1 MNKQEIKRYNQY
13 DLLRVIATIAVILI
27 HVNYRY
33 FAPRAYAPLWDK
45 YYVIESIFNMVSRFS
60 VPVFVML
67 SGAFLLHKTENGNVK
82 QFYRKSIIKIWLP
95 TLGVIALFTVID
107 VLRNMGSAWSFRTYL
122 HSIIIGNYYN
132 LWFMYMLA
140 GLYVLT
146 PFVVRMKNAIS
157 PKMYRNLTAV
167 LLVWAV
173 VSQAESTYQVP
184 YALGVVAAY
193 LGYFMAGNWIFENT
207 KKKPG
212 AMVYFLIAALMFVVT
227 FVVRYKGFSRY
238 LFDAYTNFF
247 SPTIMVASLCI
258 FAGVS
263 RIEIKRDFS
272 KISSYMFYV
281 YLFHTIVMGEMFSVT
296 KYFTMNEV
304 FDTVMITLLTFAG
317 ALVCAVIYDGVWGM
331 IRRKCITRKQ

>member
-13 DLLRVIATIAVILI
+13 DLLRVIAAIAVILI

-33 FAPRAYAPLWDK
+33 FEPRAYAPSWDK

-60 VPVFVML
+60 VPIFVML
-67 SGAFLLHKTENGNVK
+67 SGAFLLHKTENGNAK

-146 PFVVRMKNAIS
+146 PFRVRMKNAIS

-184 YALGVVAAY
+184 YALGVVVAY

-212 AMVYFLIAALMFVVT
+212 AMVYFLIAALMFAVT
-227 FVVRYKGFSRY
+227 FVMRFNGFSM
-238 LFDAYTNFF
+238 FDAYTSFF
-247 SPTIMVASLCI
+247 SPTIMMASLCI

-272 KISSYMFYV
+272 KISSYMFSV
-281 YLFHTIVMGEMFSVT
+281 YLFHTIVMGEL
-296 KYFTMNEV
+296 YFTMNEV
-304 FDTVMITLLTFAG
+304 FDIVMITLLTFAG
-317 ALVCAVIYDGVWGM
+317 ALVCAVIYDGVWGV
-331 IRRKCITRKQ
+331 IRRKYIARKQ